1 MTTKWA
7 EDLPKSLIP
16 ARLPA
21 IYRESAEKFAL
32 FPQPVND
39 DIPDTI
45 DAVHLKNVL
54 AKSSPIVAI
63 GSMAGSPHL
72 SVSKMTTLSTKLKG
86 WGRPPHHLYRLCA
99 RSPFR
104 RQNRSQKSSDC
115 PSARP

>member
-1 MTTKWA
+1 MG
-7 EDLPKSLIP
+7 
-16 ARLPA
+16 
-21 IYRESAEKFAL
+21 SATCLNTNQACWNLGEKLQNFTSPTL
-32 FPQPVND
+32 TFND

-72 SVSKMTTLSTKLKG
+72 SVSKMTTLPTKLKG
-86 WGRPPHHLYRLCA
+86 WGRPPDHLYRLCA